1 MYELRPSS
9 EAALE
14 DGAATDCVGE
24 DSEDGIVK
32 DVVSPAWPGGP
43 DLRDLWELIASQ
55 EALNTSQDQACL
67 QGALRNPAE
76 SWNTTGVLLILW

>member
-32 DVVSPAWPGGP
+32 DVVSLAWPGGP
-43 DLRDLWELIASQ
+43 DLRDL
-55 EALNTSQDQACL
+55 
-67 QGALRNPAE
+67 
-76 SWNTTGVLLILW
+76 